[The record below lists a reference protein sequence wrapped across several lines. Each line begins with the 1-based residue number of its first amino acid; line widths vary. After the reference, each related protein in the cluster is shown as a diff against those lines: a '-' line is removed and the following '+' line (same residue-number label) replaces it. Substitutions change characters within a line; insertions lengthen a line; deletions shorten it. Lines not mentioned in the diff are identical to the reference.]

1 MVNSVGDGLQNANR
15 NARRAFHASLR
26 SEQMTAKEIVAELKK
41 LGTAQT
47 KKTWMTHGAKE
58 PCFGVKIED
67 MKKIQKRVKMDYQLA
82 LDLYDTGI
90 ADAMYLAGLIA
101 DDAKMTKK
109 DLQKWIERA
118 NSPWTAEYS
127 VPWVASASP
136 HGREMALKWIES
148 KDEVIAAAGWQTYS
162 SLIATTDDAQLDLAE
177 IKSLLGRA
185 AKSIHEQPNR
195 VKYVM
200 NSFVIAVGC
209 YVKPLHKLAVETAKG
224 IGKVAV
230 DLVGSCTIP
239 FAPDK
244 IKKFE
249 ARSAIGKKR
258 KSAKC

>member
-1 MVNSVGDGLQNANR
+1 
-15 NARRAFHASLR
+15 
-26 SEQMTAKEIVAELKK
+26 MTAKDIVAELKK

-47 KKTWMTHGAKE
+47 KKTWINHGAKE

-109 DLQKWIERA
+109 DLQKWMKNA
-118 NSPWTAEYS
+118 TTVWVSEYT

-136 HGREMALKWIES
+136 HGREIALKWIES
-148 KDEVIAAAGWQTYS
+148 KDETIASAGWGTYR
-162 SLIATTDDAQLDLAE
+162 SLVAIKEDAELDLAE
-177 IKSLLGRA
+177 IKSLLGRV
-185 AKSIHEQPNR
+185 AKSIHQQPDR
-195 VKYVM
+195 LKYMM

-209 YVKPLHKLAVETAKG
+209 HVKPLHKLAVETANG

-230 DLVGSCTIP
+230 DLVGDCKIP
-239 FAPDK
+239 FAPDH
-244 IKKFE
+244 IKKFQ
-249 ARSAIGKKR
+249 ARSPIGKKR
-258 KSAKC
+258 KSPKC